1 MPFLSETFHMRR
13 LAESQV
19 HIKTTYIVGNRLV
32 SRNTDG
38 TQNEDVINGI
48 RCRKEY
54 YVQGIPTYVEKLFDS
69 RIEYTYVSDTMNETP
84 YTCSNCGYSGRVKD
98 FADGCPCC
106 EAASN
111 LVYTDKDLGGK
122 YHYDLVLKKPLYRV
136 VTGIVDC
143 IISLALSFLFI
154 VNTSRTFNGY
164 DVAKIFLFGAILA
177 MVLYYL
183 FYLCDA
189 YVVLGPVRR
198 YKEKQNKKQIEFWN
212 RTGIDRKRFFNN
224 LNYEACRKYYSQPE
238 IIDFDIIDYADFCE
252 YEKDGI
258 LYVEVS
264 LEVRLVSLKNNR
276 ICSKYKKDTFV
287 LRKADNV
294 MKLKPGMNVIKCP
307 GCNANID
314 ATEGVCAYCG
324 TRLGYIQEWA
334 MEKA

>member
-1 MPFLSETFHMRR
+1 M
-13 LAESQV
+13 
-19 HIKTTYIVGNRLV
+19 
-32 SRNTDG
+32 
-38 TQNEDVINGI
+38 
-48 RCRKEY
+48 
-54 YVQGIPTYVEKLFDS
+54 
-69 RIEYTYVSDTMNETP
+69 SDTMNETP

-164 DVAKIFLFGAILA
+164 DV
-177 MVLYYL
+177 
-183 FYLCDA
+183 
-189 YVVLGPVRR
+189 
-198 YKEKQNKKQIEFWN
+198 
-212 RTGIDRKRFFNN
+212 
-224 LNYEACRKYYSQPE
+224 
-238 IIDFDIIDYADFCE
+238 
-252 YEKDGI
+252 
-258 LYVEVS
+258 
-264 LEVRLVSLKNNR
+264 
-276 ICSKYKKDTFV
+276 
-287 LRKADNV
+287 
-294 MKLKPGMNVIKCP
+294 KCP